1 MKPST
6 LFRNFVLAIAALS
19 ATAFPITAQSADDAP
34 DGSYDSAYA
43 QPPVDEENPQLVGD
57 IDATPDA
64 DARGGRVSYAHVTSA
79 EGTGSVLSDANGRT
93 DMQINLPVAESD
105 QLVTRSGGRAEIELA
120 DGNRVQIGGESQVK
134 FDALAGQQGSGAR
147 ESALT
152 LVEGSIAVEAG
163 TFSGNRAFRVDTPDA
178 SVYITSGGQA
188 RINLDPRRGTTVIAR
203 RGTFDVQTRSGSIP
217 VQEGQYL
224 LVHGDEQPELA
235 RGTFSRD
242 RFDAWVAQRSQ
253 TILQAHS
260 STAARYLDDDAYDE
274 DVAALD
280 QYGSWDYS
288 PTYSTNVWRPDVSSD
303 WSPYSDGY
311 WYYTPAGAT
320 WVDNAP
326 WGWFPHHFGN
336 WFFDAGFGSWCWSP
350 ASVYSP
356 GWVYWGY
363 SGGYTG
369 WCPIGYYSYFAPWGN
384 YWGSGWGSGLYFSV
398 NGVFDRGRVDCGRG
412 WNFVGN
418 DSFGSHFGRGSV
430 LPGTRAAGRLGTQ
443 IAVTSNPLRLPTVSG
458 RGGSAPAAMR
468 AFARTAPAT
477 IASRTSP
484 DRSAALAPFMARQRT
499 LPAQTVSAL
508 RQSQVARVN
517 PASRSLQ
524 GPGAA
529 ALPGIASRGGART
542 RASSGPLS
550 GGAFSSPGSAR
561 SESWRSSGRS
571 VAPVSPRS
579 SSAPFPSSVSP
590 RGDASAPSF
599 RQRSASGADESWR
612 GRPASPRSSP
622 ETAPR
627 SGRFSQA
634 PPAESWRT
642 RSSVPPAQRVIEGID
657 RGRALPPSR
666 GGSIPERRSF
676 DSAPPPRFERQAP
689 QSFERQTPPARPES
703 RPAPP
708 AYERRAQPS
717 PRFERQAPPPPSR
730 YESRPAPSP
739 RYESRPAPSPRFE
752 SRPAPSPRF
761 ESRPSPSPRAEA
773 RPAPPPARSAP
784 RPSRQEYSRRSDR
797 SHR

>member
-6 LFRNFVLAIAALS
+6 FFRNFFLVVAALS

-43 QPPVDEENPQLVGD
+43 QPPVEEENAQPVGD
-57 IDATPDA
+57 VDATSEGEA
-64 DARGGRVSYAHVTSA
+64 LGGRVSYAHVTSA

-93 DMQINLPVAESD
+93 EMQINLPVAESD
-105 QLVTRSGGRAEIELA
+105 QLVTRAGARAEIELA
-120 DGNRVQIGGESQVK
+120 DGNRVQIGGESQVR
-134 FDALAGQQGSGAR
+134 FDALAGEQGSRAR

-152 LVEGSIAVEAG
+152 LMEGSIAVEAG

-178 SVYITSGGQA
+178 SVYVTSGGQA

-203 RGTFDVQTRSGSIP
+203 RGTFDVQTRAGSIP

-260 STAARYLDDDAYDE
+260 SAAARYLDDDAYDE

-336 WFFDAGFGSWCWSP
+336 WLFDAAFGSWCWSP

-369 WCPIGYYSYFAPWGN
+369 WCPIGYYSYFAPWGS

-398 NGVFDRGRVDCGRG
+398 NGIFDRGRVDCGRG

-418 DSFGSHFGRGSV
+418 DAVGSHFGRGSV
-430 LPGTRAAGRLGTQ
+430 LPGTRVAARLGTQ
-443 IAVTSNPLRLPTVSG
+443 IAVTSNPLRPSLVSG
-458 RGGSAPAAMR
+458 RGSAPAAMR

-484 DRSAALAPFMARQRT
+484 GRSAALAPFMARQRT
-499 LPAQTVSAL
+499 LPAQTVNAL

-517 PASRSLQ
+517 PASRSIQ
-524 GPGAA
+524 GPGAS
-529 ALPGIASRGGART
+529 ALPGVASRGGAQT
-542 RASSGPLS
+542 RGFSSGLS
-550 GGAFSSPGSAR
+550 GGAFASPGSAR

-571 VAPVSPRS
+571 VAPASPRS
-579 SSAPFPSSVSP
+579 SSAPFPSSASP
-590 RGDASAPSF
+590 RSGASAPTF
-599 RQRSASGADESWR
+599 RQRSAAGPDESWR
-612 GRPASPRSSP
+612 GRPASPRSLP

-634 PPAESWRT
+634 PAESWRT

-689 QSFERQTPPARPES
+689 PRFERQAPPRFERQAPPPRLES

-730 YESRPAPSP
+730 FESRPS
-739 RYESRPAPSPRFE
+739 PSPRFE
-752 SRPAPSPRF
+752 SRPAPP
-761 ESRPSPSPRAEA
+761 SRGEA
-773 RPAPPPARSAP
+773 RPAPPPTRSAP
-784 RPSRQEYSRRSDR
+784 RQEYSRRTDR